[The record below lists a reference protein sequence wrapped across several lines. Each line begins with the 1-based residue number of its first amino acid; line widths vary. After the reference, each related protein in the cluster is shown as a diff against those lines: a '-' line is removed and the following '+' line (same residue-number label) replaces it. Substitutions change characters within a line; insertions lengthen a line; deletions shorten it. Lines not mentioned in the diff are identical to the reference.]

1 MTRTAT
7 GKLEGLEGFEKLD
20 IGELYYIGDRKF
32 LDSGLASYRQFAVEG
47 LEWDGKAKQ
56 MTALVE
62 GHGHHACEVILKVSD
77 GRLVHECECAD
88 CENYGGCKHVVAAA
102 AAMFLSVQGQSVGG
116 VAMPDDYA
124 QELRKQLGYR
134 DVGGDGHK
142 GEEEVPE
149 QAVEFELTEVDA
161 YGNLGFSI
169 EGPVPKDFLADFG
182 ITMSAS

>member
-62 GHGHHACEVILKVSD
+62 GHGHDACEIILKVSD
-77 GRLVHECECAD
+77 GRLVHKCECSD
-88 CENYGGCKHVVAAA
+88 CDNYGSCKHIVAAA
-102 AAMFLSVQGQSVGG
+102 AAMFLSVQGQSVAGID
-116 VAMPDDYA
+116 MPDDYA

-134 DVGGDGHK
+134 DVGGDGHM
-142 GEEEVPE
+142 G
-149 QAVEFELTEVDA
+149 
-161 YGNLGFSI
+161 
-169 EGPVPKDFLADFG
+169 
-182 ITMSAS
+182 